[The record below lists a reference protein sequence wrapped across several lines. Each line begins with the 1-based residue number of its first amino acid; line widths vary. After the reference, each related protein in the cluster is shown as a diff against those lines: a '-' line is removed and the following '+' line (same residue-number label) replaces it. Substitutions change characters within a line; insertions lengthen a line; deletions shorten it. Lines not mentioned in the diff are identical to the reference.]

1 MFATNILNFL
11 LLLLMY
17 PRTTLES
24 VQSYSL
30 LMGVPS
36 FYLNNNDNLTDAV
49 AAVSS
54 SLGMETY
61 FKGLSIDS
69 PIRKTQ

>member
-30 LMGVPS
+30 LMEVPS

-54 SLGMETY
+54 SLGMEIY

>member
-1 MFATNILNFL
+1 
-11 LLLLMY
+11 MY
-17 PRTTLES
+17 PKTTVES
-24 VQSYSL
+24 VQNYSL

-54 SLGMETY
+54 SLGIEIY
-61 FKGLSIDS
+61 FKGLSIDF
-69 PIRKTQ
+69 PISKIQ